1 MGIVSIPVPN
11 LYSTR
16 SGLMFDSSKK
26 TKTKH
31 KQLGSGSNFSSEYQF
46 LKKTK
51 SVLVPIQFLP
61 IVHGTIS

>member
-1 MGIVSIPVPN
+1 MGIVSVPVPN

-16 SGLMFDSSKK
+16 FGLMSDSSKK
-26 TKTKH
+26 KTKQ
-31 KQLGSGSNFSSEYQF
+31 KQLGSGSNFSSEYQSW
-46 LKKTK
+46 KQTK